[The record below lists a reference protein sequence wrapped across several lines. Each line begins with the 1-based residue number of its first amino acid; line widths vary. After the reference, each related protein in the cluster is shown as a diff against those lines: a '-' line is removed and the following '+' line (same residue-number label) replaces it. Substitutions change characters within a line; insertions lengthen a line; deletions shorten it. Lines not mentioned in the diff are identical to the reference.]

1 MTGPRRWKAGIIAA
15 GAGERLRTGDGIL
28 KPLVT
33 IDGEALVDHV
43 LASIGEIDPTEVV
56 VIVNERSTEGTA
68 ARSVEMSVLNV
79 PGVLTITY
87 SHMKGVCTKG
97 V

>member
-1 MTGPRRWKAGIIAA
+1 MPIDESRSASAA
-15 GAGERLRTGDGIL
+15 KPDTSSIL
-28 KPLVT
+28 KRGPEMPWEITSVMGRT
-33 IDGEALVDHV
+33 
-43 LASIGEIDPTEVV
+43 LAA
-56 VIVNERSTEGTA
+56 VNEGSTEGTA
-68 ARSVEMSVLNV
+68 ARSVEISALNV